1 MASRGKALAGEGQG
15 GGGGQGNWRSG
26 PLGQGQEC
34 CGRRLKAEQLG
45 QLCCREGEGRRG
57 PQVCGV
63 LDQSWG

>member
-15 GGGGQGNWRSG
+15 VAGGRGTEGQGLWARE
-26 PLGQGQEC
+26 QEC
-34 CGRRLKAEQLG
+34 CGRRLKAEQFG
-45 QLCCREGEGRRG
+45 QLCRREGEGRRG